1 MRMSGTGVGL
11 LVLGVLL
18 AVAVSPASATDYTVT
33 GTSYTNTGTLEALE
47 LWDTYEMIAAG
58 GKRVSYTVTA
68 DRTNA
73 TGACVMLL
81 WAKGHNVTGSSEYLV
96 PYSQEDCVASFSS
109 GYTIGSGETDR
120 WTIVLLTDR
129 TYDVDYTLTVKIE
142 NAFDPT
148 ILGIIIIVAL
158 VGVFIGIRVAL
169 RRRRQRM
176 APPAAPPMPP
186 MPPMEPPQSPPPPQ

>member
-1 MRMSGTGVGL
+1 MRVSGTGVGL
-11 LVLGVLL
+11 LVLGMLL

-47 LWDTYEMIAAG
+47 LWDTYELTAGG
-58 GKRVSYTVTA
+58 GKRVSYTVAA

-81 WAKGHNVTGSSEYLV
+81 WAKGHDVTGSSEYLV
-96 PYSQEDCVASFSS
+96 TYSQEDCVASFSS
-109 GYTIGSGETDR
+109 GYTIGSGDPSQ
-120 WTIVLLTDR
+120 WTVVVLSDR

-148 ILGIIIIVAL
+148 ILGIIIIVVVVVA
-158 VGVFIGIRVAL
+158 VIGIRIAL